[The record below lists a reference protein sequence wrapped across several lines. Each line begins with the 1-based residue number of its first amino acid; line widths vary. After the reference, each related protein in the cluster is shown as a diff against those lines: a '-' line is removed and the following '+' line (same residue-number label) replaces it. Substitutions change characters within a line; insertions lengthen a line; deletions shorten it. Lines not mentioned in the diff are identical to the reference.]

1 MLVNTEGIVLH
12 SIKYGES
19 SIIATIY
26 TSEFG
31 KQSYLINAARS
42 KKSKNKASLFQ
53 PLFLVDIV
61 AYQKQ
66 TSEINRIK
74 EVKNSVI
81 YQNLP
86 LDIIKSTIAIFLA
99 EVLYKTINEQERYPE
114 MFSFI
119 KNSVLYYDLME
130 SGYSGFHLWFL
141 LRLTEYLG
149 FLPDLERKGFQN
161 WFDMKKGEIVS
172 FQPSHPFYANKEET
186 EFLADLAIIKIHELS
201 KYQIPR
207 KMRDSLIT
215 SLVDYYHLHFENL
228 GEIKSLNVLRE
239 VFK

>member
-1 MLVNTEGIVLH
+1 MLVNSEGIVLH
-12 SIKYGES
+12 AIKYGES
-19 SIIATIY
+19 SVIATIY
-26 TSEFG
+26 TNEFG
-31 KQSYLINAARS
+31 KQSYLVNAARN

-53 PLFLVDIV
+53 PLFLVDLV

-66 TSEINRIK
+66 SNDINRIK
-74 EVKNSVI
+74 EVKSSAI

-86 LDIIKSTIAIFLA
+86 HDIIKSTIAIFIA
-99 EVLYKTINEQERYPE
+99 EILYRTINEQESYSE

-119 KNSVLYYDLME
+119 KNSVLYYDLMD

-149 FLPDLERKGFQN
+149 FMPDLERKGFQN

-186 EFLADLAIIKIHELS
+186 EFLADLALIKIHELS
-201 KYQIPR
+201 KYRIPR